1 MKYLPVPGGDDPVQ
15 AQPMS
20 LGCSQRLK
28 TVAAFPHYLWVGQ
41 SPSCVKS
48 QQQNPSKQN
57 KPEQKWSCHWHERDL
72 TSVSQMTSHGWTLQT
87 QALPSSPHQCCQEQ
101 HFPAGVPFF
110 FIQEVNAILVWG
122 WLLGYK
128 CINFLRR
135 CKVKTNAGSC
145 KNLCSWLTESG
156 HCCHPV
162 LLSLLSQ
169 VVTDPP
175 RHEVAAVCSFTVLLL
190 PCPGPWR
197 LIMGPE
203 SRALGSPGLC
213 KVLQLH
219 VLSASGRFKQQR

>member
-1 MKYLPVPGGDDPVQ
+1 MKLSLTWEGHNFSKPDDKPWLDTAEPGIALIPSSVL
-15 AQPMS
+15 S
-20 LGCSQRLK
+20 R
-28 TVAAFPHYLWVGQ
+28 AAFSSW
-41 SPSCVKS
+41 C
-48 QQQNPSKQN
+48 
-57 KPEQKWSCHWHERDL
+57 
-72 TSVSQMTSHGWTLQT
+72 TL
-87 QALPSSPHQCCQEQ
+87 
-101 HFPAGVPFF
+101 FF

-128 CINFLRR
+128 CINFLRGR
-135 CKVKTNAGSC
+135 KVKTNTGSC

-197 LIMGPE
+197 LILGPE

-219 VLSASGRFKQQR
+219 VLPASGRFIQQREILLMLNLMKRYPKLKKRLKFLQCVE